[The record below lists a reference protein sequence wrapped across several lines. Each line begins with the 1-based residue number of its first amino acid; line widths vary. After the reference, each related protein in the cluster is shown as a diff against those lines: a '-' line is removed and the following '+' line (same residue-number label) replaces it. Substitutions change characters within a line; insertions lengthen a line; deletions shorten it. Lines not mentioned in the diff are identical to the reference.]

1 MHLIDSKTGKVVA
14 SQTHS
19 QTPHLVDYN
28 DEMKRAVGKYAGQLV
43 TIHNHPNS
51 LPPSGSD
58 FASNYGRDYK
68 LGVVVAH
75 NGDIY
80 VYNNNDENATRYVID
95 SEIAEARRH
104 GELKDVMKSLMR
116 RYKISW
122 KEL

>member
-1 MHLIDSKTGKVVA
+1 
-14 SQTHS
+14 
-19 QTPHLVDYN
+19 
-28 DEMKRAVGKYAGQLV
+28 MKRAVKKYSGKLV

-80 VYNNNDENATRYVID
+80 VYNNRDKTFSAGNID
-95 SEIAEARRH
+95 NIVNVFPSSMWESKFKEIAE
-104 GELKDVMKSLMR
+104 
-116 RYKISW
+116 RYRVSW
-122 KEL
+122 EKR

>member
-1 MHLIDSKTGKVVA
+1 MHLIAGKTGKVVA

-28 DEMKRAVGKYAGQLV
+28 DEMKQAVKKYSGQLV

-58 FASNYGRDYK
+58 FASNYGRAYK

-80 VYNNNDENATRYVID
+80 VYNNNDEKFETGQID
-95 SEIAEARRH
+95 FIVN
-104 GELKDVMKSLMR
+104 KYPSLMWSE
-116 RYKISW
+116 KHD
-122 KEL
+122 ELERVYRITWEKL